1 MPSSDSRIR
10 SALYVDF
17 DNVFGAL
24 LDLDPKAAIRF
35 ANSPQDWL
43 DRLALL
49 DLPPP
54 SQRAFLVRRCYLN
67 PAGSKPD
74 PESTEGRRL
83 IFSRFRPFLTRAGFE
98 VIDCPA
104 LTSFSK
110 NASDILMAIDI
121 VEALTHSTNFDEFVI
136 FSADADFTPVL
147 RRIREH
153 DRQTLVVSS
162 SQVAQAYRNVA
173 NKFVDEAG
181 LIDLISP
188 VVAPDELPNV
198 LATADILP
206 TAPARIGGAPS
217 DADYEVLRGR
227 AAAIIFQ
234 MLANSSGPI
243 LLTALAEELRRELGN
258 VIKETNWLGRGAL
271 GALIDSGPTARL
283 SRSHLHIWDPDRHEG
298 PLQPASL
305 KPLPEF
311 IAQICRVTEMPRLTH
326 EEYSA
331 TFKGLATF
339 LSAQP
344 FNLTLITQSVRD
356 RLKSNGIEVGRNPIG
371 FVVRGSMYGGI
382 PLNRQPPPEAEEIA
396 LAFRTS
402 ILHNARSSQ
411 MEINDD
417 QERQLTEWLSVD
429 V

>member
-1 MPSSDSRIR
+1 
-10 SALYVDF
+10 
-17 DNVFGAL
+17 
-24 LDLDPKAAIRF
+24 
-35 ANSPQDWL
+35 
-43 DRLALL
+43 
-49 DLPPP
+49 
-54 SQRAFLVRRCYLN
+54 
-67 PAGSKPD
+67 
-74 PESTEGRRL
+74 
-83 IFSRFRPFLTRAGFE
+83 
-98 VIDCPA
+98 
-104 LTSFSK
+104 
-110 NASDILMAIDI
+110 
-121 VEALTHSTNFDEFVI
+121 
-136 FSADADFTPVL
+136 
-147 RRIREH
+147 
-153 DRQTLVVSS
+153 
-162 SQVAQAYRNVA
+162 VAQAYRNVA

-311 IAQICRVTEMPRLTH
+311 IAQICRVTEMPR
-326 EEYSA
+326 
-331 TFKGLATF
+331 
-339 LSAQP
+339 
-344 FNLTLITQSVRD
+344 
-356 RLKSNGIEVGRNPIG
+356 
-371 FVVRGSMYGGI
+371 
-382 PLNRQPPPEAEEIA
+382 
-396 LAFRTS
+396 
-402 ILHNARSSQ
+402 
-411 MEINDD
+411 
-417 QERQLTEWLSVD
+417 
-429 V
+429 